1 MKGKILLVVVFLAFA
16 ATISY
21 AGIEFPAE
29 QEETTAAKASVSEP
43 LERSDWVGVLFPV
56 LIIVGVPVIAW
67 VARRYLLVSNREKYP
82 ELFHK

>member
-1 MKGKILLVVVFLAFA
+1 MVFFALAA
-16 ATISY
+16 VISY

-29 QEETTAAKASVSEP
+29 QEEAIAAKASVSEP
-43 LERSDWVGVLFPV
+43 LERSDWVGVLSLV

-67 VARRYLLVSNREKYP
+67 VARRYLLVSNREDYP